1 MRATTTTIKYR
12 ERSIR
17 WRAKCR
23 TYALIPANIRRVKER
38 HDPPEN
44 RTVNFR
50 SKDLPDDRIS
60 RSRYRNL
67 WLWLAQLLWKRGQA
81 VFRLNSTRWPRF
93 CWHLSMGEP
102 LGRIRYLREPAVL
115 RTCGVKNACSELFQL
130 VERCSERY
138 ECSIFI
144 VLYASILHLQFHH
157 LSVIFIPNITTNDRS
172 ILRNGLRKTDT
183 EAGRK

>member
-23 TYALIPANIRRVKER
+23 TYALILANIRRAKKR

-50 SKDLPDDRIS
+50 SKDFPDDRIS
-60 RSRYRNL
+60 RSRYWNL
-67 WLWLAQLLWKRGQA
+67 WLWLAQLLWKRGQT

-93 CWHLSMGEP
+93 CWHLSMGES
-102 LGRIRYLREPAVL
+102 LGRIRRRIFTRTRGSTNSMVWKTRAVN
-115 RTCGVKNACSELFQL
+115 C
-130 VERCSERY
+130 
-138 ECSIFI
+138 FI
-144 VLYASILHLQFHH
+144 LSNVVTSAMDVLYSSYYTRLFC
-157 LSVIFIPNITTNDRS
+157 IFRFTIQV
-172 ILRNGLRKTDT
+172 
-183 EAGRK
+183 